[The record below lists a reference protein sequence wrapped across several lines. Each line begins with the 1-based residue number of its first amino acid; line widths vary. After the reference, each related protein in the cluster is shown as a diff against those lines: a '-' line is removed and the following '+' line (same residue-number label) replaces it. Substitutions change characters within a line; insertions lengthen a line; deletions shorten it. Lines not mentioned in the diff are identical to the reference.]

1 MLIDGGGRMKGTEES
16 LCAPHFERLVPRAR
30 EIGPLNRRSIEF
42 VQMGHGD
49 FAHAEKDGT
58 GSGS

>member
-1 MLIDGGGRMKGTEES
+1 MRVNDRARMEGFEEN
-16 LCAPHFERLVPRAR
+16 LCAPHFEHLVPRAR
-30 EIGPLNRRSIEF
+30 EIDPLNRRSIAF
-42 VQMGHGD
+42 VQMGHSD